1 MPVFIML
8 FAELA
13 QGAGEALLIAR
24 LSAILHALRVGSFAF
39 RVERFIDHEGVFELL
54 YKSKTYFAG
63 VERGGGFVVK
73 AADGGTVPEALVQDL
88 RIAAERSNGFR
99 GLYVG
104 NSHGSI
110 QIGLTGQVSFKAS
123 W

>member
-1 MPVFIML
+1 MPIVIML

-13 QGAGEALLIAR
+13 QGAGEALLLAR
-24 LSAILHALRVGSFAF
+24 LSAILHALRVGAFAF
-39 RVERFIDHEGVFELL
+39 RVERFIDHEGVFELF

-63 VERGGGFVVK
+63 IERSGGFVVK
-73 AADGGTVPEALVQDL
+73 AADGGLVPEALVQDL
-88 RIAAERSNGFR
+88 KIAAERSNGFR

-104 NSHGSI
+104 NSHGPV
-110 QIGLTGQVSFKAS
+110 QIGVRGQVNFKAS